1 LKKTDKLQIFWGFTQ
16 HFKSGVRSLLGQ
28 GLLNFW
34 QNQTIIFKTTIM
46 KISAGHLLPV
56 STCLLLLVACGGSKQ
71 QNNAPEAQQKPPQPE
86 NTQTAPATHIFN
98 INGTD
103 VKGTIIIDTSENQNG
118 PVVTDADTNIL
129 EGKNEERIRLQAT
142 KWHHEAIGIIPIKDG
157 FNDLA
162 KATEDRMKGNGDSF
176 DVLEKGDNSL
186 FYHCKIKVYDGKDLY
201 GFLIYVK
208 GKNKGYELYCDG
220 NYTSTSSGIA
230 EGFIEEKDDAMKA
243 YKIAQTFKPAE

>member
-1 LKKTDKLQIFWGFTQ
+1 MKK
-16 HFKSGVRSLLGQ
+16 
-28 GLLNFW
+28 
-34 QNQTIIFKTTIM
+34 
-46 KISAGHLLPV
+46 SAMYLVPV
-56 STCLLLLVACGGSKQ
+56 SAYLLLLTACQGGNNQ
-71 QNNAPEAQQKPPQPE
+71 QNSSPESQKQNAAPENKP
-86 NTQTAPATHIFN
+86 AADGSHILN

-103 VKGTIIIDTSENQNG
+103 VKGTIIIDTAENQNG

-142 KWHHEAIGIIPIKDG
+142 KWNHEAIGIILVNG
-157 FNDLA
+157 TYNDLA

-176 DVLEKGDNSL
+176 DVLEKGDNCL
-186 FYHCKIKVYDGKDLY
+186 FYHCKIKVYDNKDLY

-220 NYTSTSSGIA
+220 NYTSTSSGIV